1 MQIIINIFNFI
12 ADEILSNYSIIL
24 GLVALVGLL
33 LQKKP
38 FPNVISGVI
47 KTIVGVTIISAGAD
61 VLVRGISPLT
71 DIINHVLGVQGVLPT
86 NEAALPFALQQFGS
100 IGG

>member
-33 LQKKP
+33 LQKKSSVTLLVALSRQSSALLSSAP
-38 FPNVISGVI
+38 VLTFWFGVF
-47 KTIVGVTIISAGAD
+47 
-61 VLVRGISPLT
+61 LL
-71 DIINHVLGVQGVLPT
+71 
-86 NEAALPFALQQFGS
+86 
-100 IGG
+100 